1 MPALR
6 RPLELGFSITPI
18 AAEYPAAVDLA
29 RAADAAG
36 YDLLGVQDHP
46 YQHRFLDTWTLLA
59 ALAPQTDGIRLFPNV
74 ANLPLRPPAV
84 LAKAAA
90 SLDVISGGRVEM
102 GLGAGAFWDGVE
114 AMGGPRRSG
123 GESVDALAEAI
134 EVMRLMWSGE
144 RSVSFEGDW
153 YALSGVHPGPEPAH
167 SIGIWL
173 GALKPRMLRL
183 TGATA
188 DGWSVSLGYVPP
200 DELRGSFARVD
211 DAAAAADRD
220 PSAIRRL
227 YNVSG
232 VISDGAG
239 GEGDG
244 TLQGPPSQ
252 WIETLA
258 EWALEIGMDT
268 FVFWPEAD
276 PRGQLERFAVDVAP
290 ALRDAVTR
298 A

>member
-6 RPLELGFSITPI
+6 RPLELGFSITPD
-18 AAEYPAAVDLA
+18 ATAYEEAVDLA

-46 YQHRFLDTWTLLA
+46 YQRRFLDTWTLLS
-59 ALAPQTDGIRLFPNV
+59 ALAPQTERIRLFPNV

-84 LAKAAA
+84 LAKSAA
-90 SLDVISGGRVEM
+90 SLDVISGGRVEL
-102 GLGAGAFWDGVE
+102 GLGAGGFWDGIE
-114 AMGGPRRSG
+114 AIGGPRRSG

-144 RSVSFEGDW
+144 RSVSFDGDW
-153 YALSGVHPGPEPAH
+153 YSLRGVHPGPEPAH
-167 SIGIWL
+167 PVGIWL

-183 TGATA
+183 TGAKA

-200 DELRGSFARVD
+200 DELRESFARVD
-211 DAAAAADRD
+211 DAAAAAGRE

-232 VISDGAG
+232 VVSDGGG
-239 GEGDG
+239 GEGA
-244 TLQGPPSQ
+244 LHGPPSL
-252 WIETLA
+252 WVDTLA
-258 EWALEIGMDT
+258 EWATDIGMDT
-268 FVFWPEAD
+268 FVFWPDAD
-276 PRGQLERFAVDVAP
+276 PRGQLERFAEEVAP
-290 ALRDAVTR
+290 ELRKAIM
-298 A
+298 